1 MQWIAFKLMK
11 NRNRLKI
18 WIANM
23 ICSVIF
29 WLHGFH
35 AFPKLVDNGPTISA
49 ASSVL
54 QSSDNYFQE
63 ISSIFLS
70 VTMEKR
76 AEGKMLIDCLV
87 GWFWLVGWFS
97 WLVGWLVGWFKG
109 FLGFFI
115 GNMNENNQ
123 ILQNEKEILF
133 GMLNMRA
140 YSAKLDPIR
149 LNSIQLGS
157 LLSLNTL

>member
-1 MQWIAFKLMK
+1 
-11 NRNRLKI
+11 
-18 WIANM
+18 
-23 ICSVIF
+23 
-29 WLHGFH
+29 
-35 AFPKLVDNGPTISA
+35 
-49 ASSVL
+49 
-54 QSSDNYFQE
+54 
-63 ISSIFLS
+63 
-70 VTMEKR
+70 
-76 AEGKMLIDCLV
+76 MLISCLV
-87 GWFWLVGWFS
+87 GWYWLVGWFAWLVGGWIWLLG
-97 WLVGWLVGWFKG
+97 WLVGWLVGLWGDFKG

-115 GNMNENNQ
+115 CNMNENSQ

>member
-11 NRNRLKI
+11 NRNRLKN

-35 AFPKLVDNGPTISA
+35 TFPTLADNGPTISV

-76 AEGKMLIDCLV
+76 AEGKILINCLV
-87 GWFWLVGWFS
+87 GWYWLVGWFAWLVGGWIWLLGWLVD
-97 WLVGWLVGWFKG
+97 WLVGWLIGWLVGCVSSFARS
-109 FLGFFI
+109 FVR
-115 GNMNENNQ
+115 
-123 ILQNEKEILF
+123 LF
-133 GMLNMRA
+133 VCLLV
-140 YSAKLDPIR
+140 SPLIVHS
-149 LNSIQLGS
+149 LS
-157 LLSLNTL
+157 LLL